1 MVRSIEQLRFNQLAA
16 VFIVCVASTAVT
28 RAAIAQGPRVTL
40 EVITEPGF
48 SQESIR
54 EWLPML
60 EKAGF
65 SSVRVRGG
73 QSGDGATVRSSGT
86 GATMSYEVTGVL
98 TGDNRLRLPNGNFS
112 PGSGSAI
119 TKWLERLKAGGEEG
133 LNAKAGAFGLVP
145 KELVV
150 VHEDLAKKVNFT
162 TAGKT
167 TKEVVQGIAGIVDLK
182 LTVDPA
188 VRGQF
193 GDEKVTDE
201 LLGMSSG
208 TALAAAIRPLG
219 LVMLP
224 SKVGS
229 ELQLRV
235 VDSQAAA
242 QVWPVGWPSK
252 SPPKDVLPDLFKFL
266 NVEVSDT
273 PLADSMEAI
282 RGRLNVPLI
291 VDQNNLAKQ
300 QIDYATVK
308 VTLPKTNTYYS
319 KILERLLFQAK
330 LKYEL
335 RVDEADRPFLW
346 ITTLKQ

>member
-1 MVRSIEQLRFNQLAA
+1 MFTAARFCLYLLAA
-16 VFIVCVASTAVT
+16 FVTAGFASAAVAQS
-28 RAAIAQGPRVTL
+28 PRVTL
-40 EVITEPGF
+40 EVVTEPGF

-54 EWLPML
+54 EWLPLL

-65 SSVRVRGG
+65 ASVRVRGG
-73 QSGDGATVRSSGT
+73 QSGDGAALKTNGT
-86 GATMSYEVTGVL
+86 GANTSYEVTGVL
-98 TGDNRLRLPNGNFS
+98 TGDNRLRLPGGNYTV
-112 PGSGSAI
+112 GSGNSI
-119 TKWLERLKAGGEEG
+119 RKWVEKLQAGGEEG

-145 KELVV
+145 KELVA

-188 VRGQF
+188 VRSQF
-193 GDEKVTDE
+193 GDEKVVDE

-219 LVMLP
+219 LVMTP
-224 SKVGS
+224 AKTGG

-235 VDSQAAA
+235 VDSQAAT
-242 QVWPVGWPSK
+242 QVWPVGWPGK
-252 SPPKDVLPDLFKFL
+252 TPPKDTLPELFKFL
-266 NVEVSDT
+266 NVEVNDT
-273 PLADSMEAI
+273 PLAESLEAI

-291 VDQNNLAKQ
+291 IDQNNLARQK
-300 QIDYATVK
+300 IDLATAK
-308 VTLPKTNTYYS
+308 VTLPKTNTYYA

-330 LKYEL
+330 LKYEV

>member
-1 MVRSIEQLRFNQLAA
+1 MIRDINPLRFNQLAA
-16 VFIVCVASTAVT
+16 AFVVCVASTAV
-28 RAAIAQGPRVTL
+28 AQSPRVSL
-40 EVITEPGF
+40 VVITEPGF

-73 QSGDGATVRSSGT
+73 QSGDGAAVRANGT
-86 GATMSYEVTGVL
+86 GATLSYEVTGVL

-112 PGSGSAI
+112 SGSGTAI
-119 TKWLERLKAGGEEG
+119 TKWLEKLKSGGEEG
-133 LNAKAGAFGLVP
+133 LNVKAGAFGLVP

-150 VHEDLAKKVNFT
+150 VHEDLAKKVNFA

-167 TKEVVQGIAGIVDLK
+167 TKEVVQGIAGIVELK

-193 GDEKVTDE
+193 GDEKVADE
-201 LLGMSSG
+201 LLGMSAG

-219 LVMLP
+219 LVLIP

-235 VDSQAAA
+235 VDSQAAT
-242 QVWPVGWPSK
+242 QVWPVGWPGK
-252 SPPKDVLPDLFKFL
+252 SPPKDLLPDLFKFL

-273 PLADSMEAI
+273 PLAESLEAI

-335 RVDEADRPFLW
+335 RVDEGDRPFLW